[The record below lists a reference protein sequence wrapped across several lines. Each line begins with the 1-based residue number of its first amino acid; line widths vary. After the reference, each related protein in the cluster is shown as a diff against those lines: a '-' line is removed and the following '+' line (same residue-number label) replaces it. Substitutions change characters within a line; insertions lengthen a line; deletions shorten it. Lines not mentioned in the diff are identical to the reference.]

1 MAGAIERALAKQSA
15 ILSESDVRATDHNV
29 AEILVSDGVLQQ
41 SDVDEI
47 LAYAEAH
54 NVRFGQAAIALNK
67 LKERELDRALAS
79 QLQLPQVQLEKG
91 DLSSELVTA
100 YKPFSRQA
108 EIIRY
113 IRAQLVLGGENVEKN
128 VLAIVSPSKRDGRTY
143 LAANLAVAFAQ
154 LGKRTLLLDCHL
166 QKSRQDEIFRIQGA
180 PGIST
185 MLSGRSDVS
194 AGPAPIEKVPYLFV
208 YPAGPCP
215 TNPDELIASDRFGR
229 FLSEARRKFDAV
241 LVDTPPGDSST
252 AIDWIAARCGNALIV
267 YRRDKTSLAKARNF
281 ADRMRARASVAGT
294 VLNQY

>member
-1 MAGAIERALAKQSA
+1 ML
-15 ILSESDVRATDHNV
+15 
-29 AEILVSDGVLQQ
+29 GV
-41 SDVDEI
+41 
-47 LAYAEAH
+47 
-54 NVRFGQAAIALNK
+54 
-67 LKERELDRALAS
+67 
-79 QLQLPQVQLEKG
+79 
-91 DLSSELVTA
+91 
-100 YKPFSRQA
+100 
-108 EIIRY
+108 
-113 IRAQLVLGGENVEKN
+113 ENVDKN

-215 TNPDELIASDRFGR
+215 TNPDELIASDRFGN
-229 FLSEARRKFDAV
+229 FLSEARRKFDTV

-252 AIDWIAARCGNALIV
+252 GDRLDRGPLPQC
-267 YRRDKTSLAKARNF
+267 
-281 ADRMRARASVAGT
+281 ADRLPARQNQPREGTGFRGSHARAGIGCRYCAEPILGPMSSNLANPGPARPDRQFWLPDAPPRVQFVGIGAQKCASTWLHDVLAQHPEVCLPAHRRSRTTFRIISTSATNGT
-294 VLNQY
+294 NGISPVPARPESRAKFRRRICTVRASRNAWPGTIRTCVSS